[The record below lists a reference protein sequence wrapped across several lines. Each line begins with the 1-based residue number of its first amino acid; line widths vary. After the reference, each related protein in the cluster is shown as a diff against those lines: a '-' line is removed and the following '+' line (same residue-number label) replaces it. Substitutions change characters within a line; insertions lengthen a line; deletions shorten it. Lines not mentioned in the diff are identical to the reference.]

1 MKYLK
6 IFKAFENLNSELT
19 YEFIEDT
26 LTSYKDEG
34 DIQINQ
40 IENWIPLSKKNNLL
54 YFVTGFEYCLM
65 SDGQFVEDP
74 FNFVNFETDTNDYFK
89 AKSAKKYSD
98 KDGIYFEVILNR
110 QFSESFKPSFL
121 EEMGHDNL
129 LYKESSGVY
138 DMVNKRRVIFEMCQ
152 EMFSMFQSIYGEKYK
167 PDIFYRVKE
176 TYTLSKEGGSQKF
189 AVLHFK
195 IEVNSIVEI

>member
-6 IFKAFENLNSELT
+6 IFKTFENLNSELT
-19 YEFIEDT
+19 YELIEDT

-34 DIQINQ
+34 DIQIKQ

-54 YFVTGFEYCLM
+54 YFVTGFEYFLM

-74 FNFVNFETDTNDYFK
+74 FNFVNFETDMDDYFK
-89 AKSAKKYSD
+89 AKSPKKYSD

-110 QFSESFKPSFL
+110 QFAESFKPSFL
-121 EEMGHDNL
+121 KEISLDHYNL

-138 DMVNKRRVIFEMCQ
+138 DMVNKRRVFFEMCQ
-152 EMFSMFQSIYGEKYK
+152 EMFSMFQSLYGEEYK
-167 PDIFYRVKE
+167 PNIFYRVNQ

-195 IEVNSIVEI
+195 IEV